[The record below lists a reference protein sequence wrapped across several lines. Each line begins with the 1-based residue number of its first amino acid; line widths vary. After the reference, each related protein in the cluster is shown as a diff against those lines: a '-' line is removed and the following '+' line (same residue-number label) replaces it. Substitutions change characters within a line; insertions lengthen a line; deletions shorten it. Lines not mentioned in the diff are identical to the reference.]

1 MMNKTKKI
9 GGLLIAIFLVVGIS
23 CSPDDPDFQPVPERD
38 RTEQQVVDNDSLV
51 GYLQT
56 HYYNFAELQALDNI
70 TVSDIVITEL
80 PKDDNGNYLPLP
92 DPNDNRILWG
102 DANLV
107 TKTTTFQDIE
117 YTYYILNL
125 NQGSGE
131 SRPNFSDNVRVRY
144 SGNLQNDFIFDSTP
158 NPIVFDLTNVIPG
171 WNRVL
176 PEFNAAETFSI
187 NPDGTVQYFNY
198 GVGVM
203 FIPSGLAYFA
213 TPPVGVPVYSN
224 LIFKFELYQTEVL
237 DHDNDGVP
245 SYMEDLNG
253 DFNLFNDD
261 TDGNNIPNFL
271 DADDDGDGVPTR
283 DEIIIREDG
292 TIEFP
297 NSNGNDLP
305 DYLDPTWPEE
315 EDS

>member
-9 GGLLIAIFLVVGIS
+9 GALIIAICLGAGMS
-23 CSPDDPDFQPVPERD
+23 CSPDDPDFKPVPERD
-38 RTEQQVVDNDSLV
+38 RAEQQVVDNDSLV

-56 HYYNFAELQALDNI
+56 HYYNFSELEALDNI
-70 TVSDIVITEL
+70 TVSDIVISEL
-80 PKDDNGNYLPLP
+80 PKDEDGNYLPLP
-92 DPNDNRILWG
+92 DPNENRILW
-102 DANLV
+102 DDVNLV
-107 TKTTTFQDIE
+107 TKTTTFRDVE
-117 YTYYILNL
+117 YTYYVLRL
-125 NQGSGE
+125 NQGNGE
-131 SRPNFSDNVRVRY
+131 SSPNFSDNVRVRY

-176 PEFNAAETFSI
+176 PEFNVAESFSI
-187 NPDGTVQYFNY
+187 NSDGTVQYFNY

-203 FIPSGLAYFA
+203 FLPSGLAYFA

-224 LIFKFELYQTEVL
+224 LIFKFELYQSEVL
-237 DHDNDGVP
+237 DHDSDGVP

-253 DFNLFNDD
+253 DLNLFNDD
-261 TDGNNIPNFL
+261 TDNNNVPNYL
-271 DADDDGDGVPTR
+271 DGDDDGDGVPTR

-305 DYLDPTWPEE
+305 DYIDPTWPE
-315 EDS
+315 DS

>member
-9 GGLLIAIFLVVGIS
+9 GVLIIAICLGAGMS
-23 CSPDDPDFQPVPERD
+23 CSPDDPDFKPVPERD
-38 RTEQQVVDNDSLV
+38 RAEQQVVDNDSLV

-56 HYYNFAELQALDNI
+56 HYYNFSELEALDNI
-70 TVSDIVITEL
+70 TVSDIVISEL
-80 PKDDNGNYLPLP
+80 PKDEDGNYLPLP
-92 DPNDNRILWG
+92 DPNENRILW
-102 DANLV
+102 DDVNLV
-107 TKTTTFQDIE
+107 TKTTTFRDVE
-117 YTYYILNL
+117 YTYYVLRL
-125 NQGSGE
+125 NQGNGE
-131 SRPNFSDNVRVRY
+131 SSPNFSDNVRVRY

-176 PEFNAAETFSI
+176 PEFNVAESFSI
-187 NPDGTVQYFNY
+187 NSDGTVQYFNY

-203 FIPSGLAYFA
+203 FLPSGLAYFA

-224 LIFKFELYQTEVL
+224 LIFKFELYQSEVL
-237 DHDNDGVP
+237 DHDSDGVP

-253 DFNLFNDD
+253 DLNLFNDD
-261 TDGNNIPNFL
+261 TDNNNVPNYL
-271 DADDDGDGVPTR
+271 DGDDDGDGVPTR

-305 DYLDPTWPEE
+305 DYIDPTWPE
-315 EDS
+315 DS